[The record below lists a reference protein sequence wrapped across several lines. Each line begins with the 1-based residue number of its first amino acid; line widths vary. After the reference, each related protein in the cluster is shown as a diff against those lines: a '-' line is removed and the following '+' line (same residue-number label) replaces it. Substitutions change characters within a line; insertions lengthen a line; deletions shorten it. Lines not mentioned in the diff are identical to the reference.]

1 MTTALITG
9 ATSGI
14 GLEFARQLG
23 ARGHDLV
30 LIAPEEDRLDRTC
43 AQLAETYSIKAEPQL
58 ADLSVQADVVRVAG
72 RARSVDI
79 LVNNAGFG
87 LREWF
92 LDNEQAAEEALLD
105 VLCRAVLVVSHAAG
119 IGMRDRGHGKIINV
133 ASAAGW
139 VAGGTY
145 SAAKSWVIA
154 FSESLA
160 AETAG
165 TGVTVTV
172 ACPGFVRTEFH
183 QRSGISVDLPD
194 RMWLDAAR
202 VARECLADADKG
214 KVLSVP
220 GPIYKGLVWV
230 ARIAPRRFVRSGGPL
245 TRHRPSLNSIRPVP
259 ADDPQTRAT

>member
-1 MTTALITG
+1 MPTALVTG

-23 ARGHDLV
+23 ARGHHLV
-30 LIAPEEDRLDRTC
+30 LVAPEADRLDQVC
-43 AQLAETYSIKAEPQL
+43 SELAETYGVEAEAVL
-58 ADLSVQADVVRVAG
+58 ADLSVRADVNRVAE
-72 RARSVDI
+72 RARTVDI

-87 LREWF
+87 LKKWF
-92 LDNEQAAEEALLD
+92 LDNERAAEEALLD

-119 IGMRDRGHGKIINV
+119 RGMRDRGRGTIVNV

-160 AETAG
+160 ANMAT

-172 ACPGFVRTEFH
+172 LCPGFVRTEFH
-183 QRSGISVDLPD
+183 QRAQISLDKLPD
-194 RMWLDAAR
+194 RMWLDTER
-202 VARECLADADKG
+202 VVRECLADVDKG
-214 KVLSVP
+214 TVISVP
-220 GPIYKGLVWV
+220 GPIYKGLVWL
-230 ARIAPRRFVRSGGPL
+230 ARVAPRRLVRSGGML
-245 TRHRPSLNSIRPVP
+245 TKHRPPLR
-259 ADDPQTRAT
+259 

>member
-1 MTTALITG
+1 MTAALVTG

-23 ARGHDLV
+23 ARGHHLV
-30 LIAPEEDRLDRTC
+30 LVAPEADRLEQTC
-43 AQLAETYSIKAEPQL
+43 AELTKTYGVKAEAVL
-58 ADLSVQADVVRVAG
+58 ADLSVRADVERVAD
-72 RARSVDI
+72 RACDVDV

-87 LREWF
+87 LEKWF
-92 LDNEQAAEEALLD
+92 LDNERAAEEALLD

-119 IGMRDRGHGKIINV
+119 VAMRERGHGTIINV

-154 FSESLA
+154 FSEGLA

-172 ACPGFVRTEFH
+172 VCPGFVRTEFH
-183 QRSGISVDLPD
+183 ERAQITVDKLPD
-194 RMWLDAAR
+194 RMWLDAPR
-202 VARECLADADKG
+202 VVRDCLADVGKG
-214 KVLSVP
+214 RVISVP
-220 GPIYKGLVWV
+220 GPIYKGLVLL
-230 ARIAPRRFVRSGGPL
+230 ARVAPRRLVRSGGML
-245 TRHRPSLNSIRPVP
+245 TRHRPPLR
-259 ADDPQTRAT
+259 

>member
-1 MTTALITG
+1 MTTALVTG

-23 ARGHDLV
+23 ARGHHLV
-30 LIAPEEDRLDRTC
+30 LVALEADRLERLCGEFT
-43 AQLAETYSIKAEPQL
+43 ETYGVEVEVIR
-58 ADLSVQADVVRVAG
+58 ADLSVRADVERVAE
-72 RARSVDI
+72 RARTVDI

-87 LREWF
+87 LQQWF
-92 LDNEQAAEEALLD
+92 LDNERAAEEGLLD

-119 IGMRDRGHGKIINV
+119 RSMRDRGRGTIVNV

-165 TGVTVTV
+165 SGVTVTV
-172 ACPGFVRTEFH
+172 LCPGFVRTEFH
-183 QRSGISVDLPD
+183 ERARISLDKLPD

-202 VARECLADADKG
+202 VVRDCLADVDKG
-214 KVLSVP
+214 TVISVP
-220 GPIYKGLVWV
+220 SPIYKGLVLL
-230 ARIAPRRFVRSGGPL
+230 ARVAPRRFVRSGGAL
-245 TRHRPSLNSIRPVP
+245 TKHRPPLR
-259 ADDPQTRAT
+259 

>member
-1 MTTALITG
+1 MPTALVTG

-23 ARGHDLV
+23 ARGHRLV
-30 LIAPEEDRLDRTC
+30 LVAPEADRLDQVC
-43 AQLAETYSIKAEPQL
+43 AELAETYGVETEAVL
-58 ADLSVQADVVRVAG
+58 ADLSVHADVERVAE
-72 RARSVDI
+72 RARTVDI

-87 LREWF
+87 LKKWF
-92 LDNEQAAEEALLD
+92 LDNERAAEEALLD

-119 IGMRDRGHGKIINV
+119 RGMRDRGRGTIVNV

-160 AETAG
+160 ATMAT

-172 ACPGFVRTEFH
+172 LCPGFVRTEFH
-183 QRSGISVDLPD
+183 QRAQISLDKLPD
-194 RMWLDAAR
+194 RMWLDTER
-202 VARECLADADKG
+202 VVRECLADVDKG
-214 KVLSVP
+214 TVISVP
-220 GPIYKGLVWV
+220 GPIYKGLVWL
-230 ARIAPRRFVRSGGPL
+230 ARVAPRRLVRSGGML
-245 TRHRPSLNSIRPVP
+245 TKHRPPLR
-259 ADDPQTRAT
+259 

>member
-1 MTTALITG
+1 MVGSLDDMTTALITG

-30 LIAPEEDRLDRTC
+30 LVALEADRLE
-43 AQLAETYSIKAEPQL
+43 QLRGEFTEAYGVRVETL
-58 ADLSVQADVVRVAG
+58 RVDLSVRAEVERVAD
-72 RARSVDI
+72 RARTVDV

-87 LREWF
+87 LRKWF
-92 LDNEQAAEEALLD
+92 LENERAAEEALLD

-119 IGMRDRGHGKIINV
+119 RGMRERGRGTIINV

-172 ACPGFVRTEFH
+172 VCPGFVRTEFH
-183 QRSGISVDLPD
+183 ERSGISVDKLPE
-194 RMWLDAAR
+194 RMWLDAPR
-202 VARECLADADKG
+202 VVRAALADAGKG
-214 KVLSVP
+214 KVISVP
-220 GPIYKGLVWV
+220 GRIYQGLVV
-230 ARIAPRRFVRSGGPL
+230 LARVAPRRFVRSGGAL
-245 TRHRPSLNSIRPVP
+245 TKHRPPLR
-259 ADDPQTRAT
+259 

>member
-1 MTTALITG
+1 MTTALVTG

-30 LIAPEEDRLDRTC
+30 LVANEADRLERTR
-43 AQLAETYSIKAEPQL
+43 AELSELYGVKAEAL
-58 ADLSVQADVVRVAG
+58 FADLSVRADLERVAD
-72 RARSVDI
+72 RARGVDV

-87 LREWF
+87 LQKWF
-92 LDNEQAAEEALLD
+92 LDNERPAEEALLD

-119 IGMRDRGHGKIINV
+119 VVMRERGSGKIINV

-172 ACPGFVRTEFH
+172 VCPGFVRTEFH
-183 QRSGISVDLPD
+183 ERARISLDKLPD
-194 RMWLDAAR
+194 RMWLDAPR
-202 VARECLADADKG
+202 VVRDCLADADRG
-214 KVLSVP
+214 KVISVP
-220 GPIYKGLVWV
+220 GPIYKGLVV
-230 ARIAPRRFVRSGGPL
+230 LAQVVPRRLVRSGGML
-245 TRHRPSLNSIRPVP
+245 TRHRPPLR
-259 ADDPQTRAT
+259 